1 MKCKIFAKFFFRACT
16 ISFPL
21 FLMSGCGAIKPVFYE
36 SGTSLKTFAYIPKP
50 PELRIKDLQ
59 GNATNSLGQKSEEV
73 NRSKD
78 QDTQKP
84 SPPQNKEL
92 QPQASK
98 DLLPWPVKGKVDITF
113 AEQEEHKKHLPG
125 AVPGIHI
132 LSYKNSPVKAALP
145 GIVSYSGTYVG
156 AMKVVIVKSSYPDI
170 HIAYGYL
177 CGEMP
182 KKGDRIHAG
191 QVIGQVEGKNN
202 RPVLYFAI
210 KKNNIIVDPLKLL
223 KPDQ

>member
-1 MKCKIFAKFFFRACT
+1 MKYKIFVKFFFKACT

-21 FLMSGCGAIKPVFYE
+21 FLMSGCGPIKPAFYE

-59 GNATNSLGQKSEEV
+59 GSAANSLGQKSEEV
-73 NRSKD
+73 NRNKNK
-78 QDTQKP
+78 DTQE
-84 SPPQNKEL
+84 SCLTQNKEL
-92 QPQASK
+92 QSQESK
-98 DLLPWPVKGKVDITF
+98 DLLPWPVKGKIAITF
-113 AEQEEHKKHLPG
+113 AEQEEQKKHLPG

-156 AMKVVIVKSSYPDI
+156 AMKVVIVKSYPDVN
-170 HIAYGYL
+170 IAYGYL
-177 CGEMP
+177 GGEIP
-182 KKGDRIHAG
+182 KKGDRVSAG
-191 QVIGQVEGKNN
+191 QIIGHVEGKHN
-202 RPVLYFAI
+202 RPVLYFAV
-210 KKNNIIVDPLKLL
+210 KKGNIIVDPLKLL